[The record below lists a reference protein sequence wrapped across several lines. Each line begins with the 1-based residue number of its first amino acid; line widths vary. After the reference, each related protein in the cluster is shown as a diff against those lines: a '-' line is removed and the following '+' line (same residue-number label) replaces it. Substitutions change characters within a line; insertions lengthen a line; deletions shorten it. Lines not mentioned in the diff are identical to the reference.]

1 MLKNA
6 NELNFLYVNVCNY
19 SYLFLTL
26 SSELKKINVKY
37 TAFPRAYY
45 GPWITN

>member
-26 SSELKKINVKY
+26 SSELIKINVKTIVLFLEY
-37 TAFPRAYY
+37 KSLRA
-45 GPWITN
+45 TN